1 MGKENDA
8 LLSYLEDNMRFA
20 DLFNCFYFGGRQMVK
35 AKDLEQASEL
45 YPPDEKAGQKGPR
58 IRDIKKRLL
67 SGGWLK
73 LLAVEAQSEISY
85 AMPWRIMDYDCR
97 EYGQQIRQIQRK
109 NRDADAAGRL
119 QNRTA
124 DAAIQRP
131 SPVYGDAGERLGQF
145 RREDRIA
152 PVYTLCL
159 YHGTEEWNGPR
170 SLMDMMDFGPE
181 TPGSESQT
189 WKNWFADYPMRLICA
204 NEPTEKGIFR
214 TSLGILFALL
224 PYRKDKSGLRR
235 LLERETAYRN
245 MDEETARTVS
255 VLMGIKSFMKKT
267 ENYREGDGYNMCKA
281 IQDMMEDSRMEGWE
295 AGEKAGWKKGEKA
308 REDARIKEE
317 AKGIRIFIQSNR
329 DDGAADEIIADKL
342 QKYYAMSAQNAWAA
356 LSRE

>member
-1 MGKENDA
+1 
-8 LLSYLEDNMRFA
+8 
-20 DLFNCFYFGGRQMVK
+20 
-35 AKDLEQASEL
+35 
-45 YPPDEKAGQKGPR
+45 
-58 IRDIKKRLL
+58 
-67 SGGWLK
+67 
-73 LLAVEAQSEISY
+73 
-85 AMPWRIMDYDCR
+85 
-97 EYGQQIRQIQRK
+97 
-109 NRDADAAGRL
+109 
-119 QNRTA
+119 
-124 DAAIQRP
+124 
-131 SPVYGDAGERLGQF
+131 
-145 RREDRIA
+145 
-152 PVYTLCL
+152 
-159 YHGTEEWNGPR
+159 
-170 SLMDMMDFGPE
+170 
-181 TPGSESQT
+181 
-189 WKNWFADYPMRLICA
+189 MRLICA
-204 NEPTEKGIFR
+204 NEPTEKGVFR

-295 AGEKAGWKKGEKA
+295 AGEKAGWEKGEKA

-342 QKYYAMSAQNAWAA
+342 QKYYAMSPQNAWAA